1 MTGTVTERFRA
12 DLRCENP
19 LLRADLVVAPG
30 TTLAVL
36 GPNGSGKSTMMG
48 LLAGLRHEP
57 GTCVL
62 LGDRVLQDAV
72 VFVEP
77 HRRPVVLLEQEPHL
91 FPHFSVAH
99 NIGFGPR
106 AAGMGRSRVRE
117 RVQHWADAVGVGDLL
132 GRMPAQLSGGQ
143 AQRVALAR
151 ALATEPRVLLLDE
164 PFAALDVDVAQQ
176 MRILVRSLLA
186 DRSGATVLVS
196 HDLVDVVG
204 LADHVLVLD
213 QGMVADRGPT
223 AEVLAR
229 PVARFTAA
237 LAGLNL
243 LIGVAESG
251 GVVGGDFGQV
261 CAEPAVPLA
270 PGESAAAAFSPRAV
284 TAEPAGGPVPTTPNT
299 MRGTILDVM
308 PAGDRALVRC
318 DCAGQTVSAEA
329 DWVATTGLTP
339 GSSVRLVVDP
349 EQLRVYSVPDRPV
362 ASPS

>member
-1 MTGTVTERFRA
+1 MTDTGKDRFRA

-19 LLRADLVVAPG
+19 SLRADLDVAPG

-48 LLAGLRHEP
+48 LLAGLRREP
-57 GTCVL
+57 GSSVF
-62 LGDRVLQDAV
+62 LGDRALQDGE

-77 HRRPVVLLEQEPHL
+77 HRRPIVLLEQEPHL
-91 FPHFSVAH
+91 FPHLSVAR

-106 AAGMGRSRVRE
+106 AAGVGRGGVRE
-117 RVQHWADAVGVGDLL
+117 RVQYWADAVGVGDLL

-151 ALATEPRVLLLDE
+151 ALAAEPRVLLLDE

-204 LADHVLVLD
+204 LANHVLVLD
-213 QGMVADRGPT
+213 QGRVADRGPT
-223 AEVLAR
+223 AAVLAR

-243 LIGVAESG
+243 LIGIAGSG
-251 GVVGGDFGQV
+251 GVVSGDFGWMR
-261 CAEPAVPLA
+261 AEPAVSLT
-270 PGESAAAAFSPRAV
+270 PGESAALAFSPRAV
-284 TAEPAGGPVPTTPNT
+284 TAGSAEDPGPTAPNT
-299 MRGTILDVM
+299 LCGTILDVM

-318 DCAGQTVSAEA
+318 DCAGQTVSAET
-329 DWVATTGLTP
+329 DWDGTTGLVP
-339 GSSVRLVVDP
+339 GSSMRLVVDP
-349 EQLRVYSVPDRPV
+349 AQLRVYSVPDRSV
-362 ASPS
+362 ASPT